1 MPDNG
6 PEKKD
11 YYAILGVPRNASQ
24 EDLRRAYREAALRLH
39 PDRNVAP
46 GDTELFLETNRAY
59 EILIDPESRRQYD
72 IELAE
77 AEAAMI
83 SEAAF
88 ISRVVQSRQN
98 LLQLDEPQV
107 HYVLLEFR
115 ASERLP
121 EARPPINLSVVIDR
135 STSMRGERL
144 DRIRSAVLAILED
157 LQPMDTASVVAFS
170 DRAEIVLSPEQ
181 AQDVKSARARL
192 SLLQADGGTE
202 IAQGL
207 ESGLETLQS
216 HLTREAVN
224 QMVLFTDGRTYGD
237 EELCLNI
244 ARTASRDGVSINCVG
259 IGSDWSDRLLDD
271 LATQGGGSVV
281 FMNTPRAVHDLL
293 QEIFSSLSQVV
304 ASRVRLDGGIGQQ
317 VDLRSSFRI
326 NPDPLPMGDNLPILL
341 GNLPRE
347 SSISIVLEMVI
358 HPIGDVSEITLAHF
372 NVIGDIV
379 GPGSETSTLP
389 VKIEIPVVQK
399 PDPNPPPE
407 EIVSALN
414 LIALYRM
421 QEQARH
427 ESELGQSS
435 QAATR
440 LEHLAQHL
448 VAAGERDLAKA
459 ALNEAVRL
467 GRTHRLSS
475 EGEKVLKY
483 GTRALLLPP
492 ARKTNS

>member
-1 MPDNG
+1 VPDNDF
-6 PEKKD
+6 EEKD

-39 PDRNVAP
+39 PDKNVAP

-59 EILIDPESRRQYD
+59 EVLIDPESRRKYD
-72 IELAE
+72 LELAE
-77 AEAAMI
+77 AEAAMV
-83 SEAAF
+83 SKAAF
-88 ISRVVQSRQN
+88 LSRVIQSRQN

-107 HYVLLEFR
+107 HYVLLEIR
-115 ASERLP
+115 PSDSLP
-121 EARPPINLSVVIDR
+121 KARPPINLAVVIDR

-144 DRIRSAVLAILED
+144 DRIRSAVLSILED
-157 LQPMDTASVVAFS
+157 LQPMDAASVVAFS
-170 DRAEIVLSPEQ
+170 DRPEVVLSPEQ
-181 AQDVKSARARL
+181 AQDIKSARARL

-207 ESGLETLQS
+207 EAGLETLQT
-216 HLTREAVN
+216 HLTREGVN

-237 EELCLNI
+237 EDQCLDI
-244 ARTASRDGVSINCVG
+244 AQRASRDGVSIHCVG

-293 QEIFSSLSQVV
+293 QEIFNALSQVV
-304 ASRVRLDGGIGQQ
+304 ASRIRLDGSVGQQ

-326 NPDPLPMGDNLPILL
+326 NPDPLPMGDDLPILL
-341 GNLPRE
+341 GNLPRDDA
-347 SSISIVLEMVI
+347 IRIVLEMVI
-358 HPIGDVSEITLAHF
+358 HPIGDVTQITLAHL
-372 NVIGDIV
+372 NIVGDLV

-389 VKIEIPVVQK
+389 IRINIPVVQK

-427 ESELGQSS
+427 ESELGQTS

-492 ARKTNS
+492 ARKESP

>member
-1 MPDNG
+1 
-6 PEKKD
+6 
-11 YYAILGVPRNASQ
+11 
-24 EDLRRAYREAALRLH
+24 
-39 PDRNVAP
+39 
-46 GDTELFLETNRAY
+46 
-59 EILIDPESRRQYD
+59 
-72 IELAE
+72 
-77 AEAAMI
+77 
-83 SEAAF
+83 
-88 ISRVVQSRQN
+88 
-98 LLQLDEPQV
+98 
-107 HYVLLEFR
+107 
-115 ASERLP
+115 
-121 EARPPINLSVVIDR
+121 
-135 STSMRGERL
+135 
-144 DRIRSAVLAILED
+144 
-157 LQPMDTASVVAFS
+157 
-170 DRAEIVLSPEQ
+170 
-181 AQDVKSARARL
+181 
-192 SLLQADGGTE
+192 
-202 IAQGL
+202 
-207 ESGLETLQS
+207 
-216 HLTREAVN
+216 
-224 QMVLFTDGRTYGD
+224 MVLFTDGRTYGD
-237 EELCLNI
+237 EDQCLDI
-244 ARTASRDGVSINCVG
+244 AQRASRDGVSIHCVG

-293 QEIFSSLSQVV
+293 QEIFNALSQVV
-304 ASRVRLDGGIGQQ
+304 ASRIRLDGSVGQQ

-326 NPDPLPMGDNLPILL
+326 NPDPLPMGDDLPILL
-341 GNLPRE
+341 GNLPRDDA
-347 SSISIVLEMVI
+347 IRIVLEMVI
-358 HPIGDVSEITLAHF
+358 HPIGDVTQITLAHL
-372 NVIGDIV
+372 NIVGDLV

-389 VKIEIPVVQK
+389 IRINIPVVQK

-427 ESELGQSS
+427 ESELGQTS

-492 ARKTNS
+492 ARKESP